1 MSHIALVS
9 TVLRAGY
16 ARAAET
22 TPAGIQ
28 ADELVHRAL
37 DLRRQGD
44 NAGAVGLL
52 RRAEELA
59 PSGRIIAQLGFA
71 EFAVQHWVEAESDFE
86 RALASSDSWLAN
98 PKNREMLNKTLGE
111 TRRHVGHLAVSGTTG
126 AEISLNGKPAGSLP
140 MTGPIAVPAGTV
152 RVTARASG
160 RKEFEKVLVVAGG
173 EDVAVAINLEPIAPP
188 PPPVN
193 IAPISARSGAD
204 TAAAPAWR
212 RWTGGGLFVAGVAA
226 VGTGIAWVV
235 LDGRTNCTPPAG
247 GICQQVYDT
256 KTQGWVADRSR
267 RSGCGDGATLF
278 LWKRGEAPA
287 WLSGPVPVRKWPIL
301 TGRAAG
307 RAAVSGAECDV
318 EDLGCK
324 EGSHRFAL
332 QLFQN
337 PGFDQTL
344 EVCFGGWVRDIEL
357 LAERRR
363 RGPSAT

>member
-1 MSHIALVS
+1 MRRIVRLALVF

-16 ARAAET
+16 ARAVET

-44 NAGAVGLL
+44 NVGAVGLL

-59 PSGRIIAQLGFA
+59 PSGRILAQLGFA
-71 EFAVQHWVEAESDFE
+71 EFALQHWVEAETDFE
-86 RALASSDSWLAN
+86 RALASSDSWVAN
-98 PKNREMLNKTLGE
+98 AKNREMLNKTLGE
-111 TRRHVGHLAVSGTTG
+111 TRRHVGHLTVSGTTG
-126 AEISLNGKPAGSLP
+126 AEISLNGKPAGALP
-140 MTGPIAVPAGTV
+140 LSGPMAVPAGTV
-152 RVTARASG
+152 RVTASASG

-226 VGTGIAWVV
+226 VGTGIAWVA
-235 LDGRTNCTPPAG
+235 LDGRTNCTAPAG

-256 KTQGWVADRSR
+256 KTQGWVAIAA
-267 RSGCGDGATLF
+267 GAVAAGTGATLF
-278 LWKRGEAPA
+278 LWKRGEATSVAIGPGA
-287 WLSGPVPVRKWPIL
+287 LSLSG
-301 TGRAAG
+301 
-307 RAAVSGAECDV
+307 
-318 EDLGCK
+318 
-324 EGSHRFAL
+324 RF
-332 QLFQN
+332 
-337 PGFDQTL
+337 
-344 EVCFGGWVRDIEL
+344 
-357 LAERRR
+357 
-363 RGPSAT
+363 